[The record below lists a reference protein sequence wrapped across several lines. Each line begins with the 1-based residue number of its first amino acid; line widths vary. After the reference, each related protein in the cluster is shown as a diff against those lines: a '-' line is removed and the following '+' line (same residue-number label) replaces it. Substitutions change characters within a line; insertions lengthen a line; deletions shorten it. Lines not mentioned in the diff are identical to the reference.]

1 MLGVKGNHNYSFLR
15 LGNVLLHVNVE
26 RIEPAKFALN
36 VMSLLIAKLTQ
47 GTRGNLGFGVESQK

>member
-1 MLGVKGNHNYSFLR
+1 MLGVKENLNCSFLR
-15 LGNVLLHVNVE
+15 LGNDLPRVNEE
-26 RIEPAKFALN
+26 RIELAKFALN